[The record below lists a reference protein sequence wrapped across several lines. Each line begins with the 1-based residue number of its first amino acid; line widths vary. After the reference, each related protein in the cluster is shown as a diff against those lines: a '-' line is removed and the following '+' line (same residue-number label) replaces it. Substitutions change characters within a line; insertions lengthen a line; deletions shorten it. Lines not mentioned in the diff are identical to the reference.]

1 MTIDDEDY
9 SYGPSP
15 SGRER
20 KKSGRK
26 RSVVGN
32 WSATEKRAKKQK
44 TEEPTPEKP
53 KEALDSRPCLVLM
66 IADPSINSKRMS
78 STITTLFSDC
88 LLMCTFLVVSNS
100 EILLRLIQSSPY
112 DILFITKDVLCSSV
126 FSSTLLHSCNANT
139 PIVLY
144 SKRQNGIE
152 RKNDIAFPLTVIP
165 YPLYQE
171 NNLSVTCELYFPFT
185 ILDIAYII
193 IRIAFLP
200 RFLQFNQDISLLEG
214 KLLIMQERLK
224 RTYGNPNC
232 LSRFSHIKS
241 LDAAY
246 SQPVAIPFKKEDASS
261 APFSPI
267 EALSPL
273 DTPLPGVSMN
283 DFSVLFSEVDDA
295 MPGVFDDY
303 YNHEGFF
310 SDALFPS
317 LQTYSQMGGYSDP
330 LLNTSPI
337 EGLSPRLPSIK
348 QHIPQLM
355 RNDEVD
361 ISLLSL
367 DLNDPSP
374 SPSTHS
380 TSQVQRRRVLVET
393 CPDDSVVFVRNG
405 KVVHPSCGTQ
415 RLDTLVGCGPP
426 HLKPR
431 MAVHEDTAEEVSFYQ
446 KNALVGKGG
455 DF

>member
-1 MTIDDEDY
+1 
-9 SYGPSP
+9 
-15 SGRER
+15 
-20 KKSGRK
+20 
-26 RSVVGN
+26 
-32 WSATEKRAKKQK
+32 
-44 TEEPTPEKP
+44 
-53 KEALDSRPCLVLM
+53 
-66 IADPSINSKRMS
+66 
-78 STITTLFSDC
+78 
-88 LLMCTFLVVSNS
+88 
-100 EILLRLIQSSPY
+100 
-112 DILFITKDVLCSSV
+112 
-126 FSSTLLHSCNANT
+126 
-139 PIVLY
+139 
-144 SKRQNGIE
+144 
-152 RKNDIAFPLTVIP
+152 
-165 YPLYQE
+165 
-171 NNLSVTCELYFPFT
+171 
-185 ILDIAYII
+185 
-193 IRIAFLP
+193 
-200 RFLQFNQDISLLEG
+200 
-214 KLLIMQERLK
+214 MQERLK

-246 SQPVAIPFKKEDASS
+246 SQPVAIPFKKEDAAST
-261 APFSPI
+261 PFSPI

-303 YNHEGFF
+303 YNHGRLFLPLPILEGFF

-374 SPSTHS
+374 APSTNAS
-380 TSQVQRRRVLVET
+380 SQVQRRRVLVET
-393 CPDDSVVFVRNG
+393 CPDDSVVFVKNG

-415 RLDTLVGCGPP
+415 RLDALVGCGPP

-431 MAVHEDTAEEVSFYQ
+431 MVVHEDTAEEVSFYQ
-446 KNALVGKGG
+446 KNALVGCVSVATSNPEKAANSESVVISEGVAPSESVANPEQAASSESAANPESAASSEKAATSTPTTLMTVDVRSIDREQLQPFTVKEGAAQGRYTLDTAELNKLSSRYASVVSDVTLPEVQGVPQMAQREGRTAEAGG
-455 DF
+455 RREVGRGIRDDGDAG

>member
-1 MTIDDEDY
+1 M
-9 SYGPSP
+9 
-15 SGRER
+15 
-20 KKSGRK
+20 
-26 RSVVGN
+26 GN

-44 TEEPTPEKP
+44 TEEPTLEKP

-144 SKRQNGIE
+144 SFPFHILFIRRKRQNGIE

-214 KLLIMQERLK
+214 K
-224 RTYGNPNC
+224 RT
-232 LSRFSHIKS
+232 LAVTSS
-241 LDAAY
+241 L
-246 SQPVAIPFKKEDASS
+246 
-261 APFSPI
+261 
-267 EALSPL
+267 
-273 DTPLPGVSMN
+273 
-283 DFSVLFSEVDDA
+283 
-295 MPGVFDDY
+295 
-303 YNHEGFF
+303 
-310 SDALFPS
+310 
-317 LQTYSQMGGYSDP
+317 
-330 LLNTSPI
+330 
-337 EGLSPRLPSIK
+337 
-348 QHIPQLM
+348 
-355 RNDEVD
+355 
-361 ISLLSL
+361 
-367 DLNDPSP
+367 
-374 SPSTHS
+374 
-380 TSQVQRRRVLVET
+380 
-393 CPDDSVVFVRNG
+393 
-405 KVVHPSCGTQ
+405 
-415 RLDTLVGCGPP
+415 
-426 HLKPR
+426 
-431 MAVHEDTAEEVSFYQ
+431 
-446 KNALVGKGG
+446 
-455 DF
+455 

>member
-1 MTIDDEDY
+1 M
-9 SYGPSP
+9 
-15 SGRER
+15 
-20 KKSGRK
+20 
-26 RSVVGN
+26 VGN

-44 TEEPTPEKP
+44 MEEPTPEKP

-144 SKRQNGIE
+144 SFSFYVRFIRRKRQNGME

-214 KLLIMQERLK
+214 K
-224 RTYGNPNC
+224 RTTVVI
-232 LSRFSHIKS
+232 SS
-241 LDAAY
+241 L
-246 SQPVAIPFKKEDASS
+246 
-261 APFSPI
+261 
-267 EALSPL
+267 
-273 DTPLPGVSMN
+273 
-283 DFSVLFSEVDDA
+283 
-295 MPGVFDDY
+295 
-303 YNHEGFF
+303 
-310 SDALFPS
+310 
-317 LQTYSQMGGYSDP
+317 
-330 LLNTSPI
+330 
-337 EGLSPRLPSIK
+337 
-348 QHIPQLM
+348 
-355 RNDEVD
+355 
-361 ISLLSL
+361 
-367 DLNDPSP
+367 
-374 SPSTHS
+374 
-380 TSQVQRRRVLVET
+380 
-393 CPDDSVVFVRNG
+393 
-405 KVVHPSCGTQ
+405 
-415 RLDTLVGCGPP
+415 
-426 HLKPR
+426 
-431 MAVHEDTAEEVSFYQ
+431 
-446 KNALVGKGG
+446 
-455 DF
+455 

>member
-1 MTIDDEDY
+1 
-9 SYGPSP
+9 
-15 SGRER
+15 
-20 KKSGRK
+20 
-26 RSVVGN
+26 
-32 WSATEKRAKKQK
+32 
-44 TEEPTPEKP
+44 
-53 KEALDSRPCLVLM
+53 
-66 IADPSINSKRMS
+66 
-78 STITTLFSDC
+78 
-88 LLMCTFLVVSNS
+88 
-100 EILLRLIQSSPY
+100 
-112 DILFITKDVLCSSV
+112 
-126 FSSTLLHSCNANT
+126 
-139 PIVLY
+139 
-144 SKRQNGIE
+144 
-152 RKNDIAFPLTVIP
+152 
-165 YPLYQE
+165 
-171 NNLSVTCELYFPFT
+171 
-185 ILDIAYII
+185 
-193 IRIAFLP
+193 
-200 RFLQFNQDISLLEG
+200 
-214 KLLIMQERLK
+214 MQERLK

-246 SQPVAIPFKKEDASS
+246 SQPVAIPFKKEDASP

-303 YNHEGFF
+303 YNHGRLLLPIPILEGFF

-330 LLNTSPI
+330 LLNISPI

-348 QHIPQLM
+348 QHIPQIM

-431 MAVHEDTAEEVSFYQ
+431 MVVHEDTAEEVSFYQ
-446 KNALVGKGG
+446 KNALVGCVPVAASNAEKAAISENAPTSENVTDSESAATSTITPLMTVDVRSIDREQLQPFTVKEGAAQGRYTLDTAELNKLSSRYASVVSDVALPEVQGVPQMAQREGRTAETSRRREVGRGIRDDG
-455 DF
+455 DAG